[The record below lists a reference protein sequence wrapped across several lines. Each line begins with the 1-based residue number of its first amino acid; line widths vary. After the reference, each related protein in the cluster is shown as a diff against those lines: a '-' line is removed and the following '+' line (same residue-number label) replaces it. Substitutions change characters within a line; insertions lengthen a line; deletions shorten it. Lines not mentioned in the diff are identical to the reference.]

1 MLFRSQKENMIL
13 DYQKSTS
20 FVVRELLL
28 KAEKPSFSLVIGIP
42 RENQEVEKRLALTP
56 ESVALLVA
64 AGYRVLLQAGA
75 GLTINYS
82 DSYYAES
89 GAEIVETAQSVFQAD
104 LVLKVLPPTLAE
116 VQMMRQ
122 RSTVFSF
129 LYLHRL
135 SKPLLELMQEKKI
148 SALAYELMYDDTGVS
163 PFVTSISEIEGATS
177 ITQIGRAHV

>member
-1 MLFRSQKENMIL
+1 MIL

-75 GLTINYS
+75 GLTI
-82 DSYYAES
+82 
-89 GAEIVETAQSVFQAD
+89 
-104 LVLKVLPPTLAE
+104 
-116 VQMMRQ
+116 
-122 RSTVFSF
+122 
-129 LYLHRL
+129 
-135 SKPLLELMQEKKI
+135 
-148 SALAYELMYDDTGVS
+148 
-163 PFVTSISEIEGATS
+163 
-177 ITQIGRAHV
+177 